1 MRGIDVSAH
10 NGDVNMKAVKDA
22 GYDFVI
28 IRAGYGKYR
37 SQKDQKFEANY
48 LNAVK
53 AGLHVGA
60 YWYSYA
66 TTGDEALEEAKV
78 FAEVVQNK
86 IFDMPLFLDIEEAK
100 AFGRATEIVHAFCGY
115 MESKN
120 FYVGIYSSKSP
131 LETYM
136 PGLTGTYC
144 GWVAQWADKCTY
156 KYPYKLWQKS
166 EKGRVTGVNGYVD
179 LDECYDDQLPITI
192 QSGGYNGYPKGGESE
207 KSDVHT
213 VEVYIDGKKV
223 FEETIPKGK

>member
-1 MRGIDVSAH
+1 MRGIDVSVH
-10 NGDVNMKAVKDA
+10 NGDVDMQAVKNA

-28 IRAGYGKYR
+28 IRAGYGKYK
-37 SQKDQKFEANY
+37 SQKDPKFECNY

-66 TTGDEALEEAKV
+66 STASEALEEAKV
-78 FAEVVQNK
+78 FAEVVQRK
-86 IFDMPLFLDIEEAK
+86 IFDMPVFLDIEESK
-100 AFGRATEIVHAFCGY
+100 SFGRATEIVEAFCSY
-115 MESKN
+115 MESQGY
-120 FYVGIYSSKSP
+120 YVGVYSSKSP

-136 PGLTGTYC
+136 PGVTDKYC

-156 KYPYKLWQKS
+156 KGKYVIWQKS

-192 QSGGYNGYPKGGESE
+192 QSGGFNGYPKDSNPE
-207 KSDVHT
+207 KPQTHT
-213 VEVYIDGKKV
+213 FEVYYDGVKV
-223 FEETIPKGK
+223 FEYTVPEGK

>member
-1 MRGIDVSAH
+1 MRGIDVSIH
-10 NGDVNMKAVKDA
+10 NGDVNMQAVKDA

-28 IRAGYGKYR
+28 IRAGYGKFK

-86 IFDMPLFLDIEEAK
+86 IFDMPLFLDIEESK
-100 AFGRATEIVHAFCGY
+100 SFGRATEIVKAFCSY
-115 MESKN
+115 MESQGY
-120 FYVGIYSSKSP
+120 YVGVYSSKSP

-136 PGLTGTYC
+136 PGITEKYC

-156 KYPYKLWQKS
+156 KYPYKFWQKS
-166 EKGRVTGVNGYVD
+166 EKGRVTGINGYVD
-179 LDECYDDQLPITI
+179 LDECYDDHLPITI
-192 QSGGYNGYPKGGESE
+192 QTGGFNGYPKGGDTE
-207 KSDVHT
+207 KPKTHT
-213 VEVYIDGKKV
+213 VEVYIDGEKV
-223 FEETIPKGK
+223 FEYTVPKGK